1 MNVKRSTYYY
11 QQTSAKQN
19 AAAKAARE
27 AELIQAICDIR
38 DYDPIYGKKFGYR
51 PITARLHEL
60 GYRVNHKHVLNILR
74 MYNWL
79 STYNAKGLRK
89 YNSYKGTVG
98 TVARNLLRRR
108 FQTDRP
114 YQKLA
119 VDVSEFR
126 YGGMSKAE
134 RVYLEPV
141 MDLFSGEILA
151 YNISDSPTVTF
162 AVKPLQEAL
171 DSLPELPY
179 RTTVHTDQGFQYQ
192 NRRWVKVLKQ
202 HRVFQ
207 SMSRKGACLDNAMME
222 SFFSVMKR
230 EVMDNHFNSK
240 AELIRAMK
248 HWIYFYNN
256 YRMKGRL
263 KGKSPVEYRKLAL
276 QNASYQ
282 QVI

>member
-1 MNVKRSTYYY
+1 
-11 QQTSAKQN
+11 
-19 AAAKAARE
+19 
-27 AELIQAICDIR
+27 
-38 DYDPIYGKKFGYR
+38 
-51 PITARLHEL
+51 
-60 GYRVNHKHVLNILR
+60 
-74 MYNWL
+74 
-79 STYNAKGLRK
+79 
-89 YNSYKGTVG
+89 
-98 TVARNLLRRR
+98 
-108 FQTDRP
+108 
-114 YQKLA
+114 
-119 VDVSEFR
+119 VSEFR

-171 DSLPELPY
+171 DNLPELPY

-230 EVMDNHFNSK
+230 EVMDDHFNTK

-256 YRMKGRL
+256 YRMKVRL
-263 KGKSPVEYRKLAL
+263 KGKTPVEYRNLAL